1 MRLGGIHRDM
11 SLLLSRR
18 QERSFERIY
27 RRHVADVY
35 RYALVVLRDPQD
47 AESVTRATFAT
58 AYRKLEQGERLDEP
72 SNWLL
77 RTAHEVCRWRS
88 LHEDHHRVEEFLE
101 DERSR
106 DSSLACHAAERAI
119 SRQLDGKLPHGERKQ
134 LREHLRSCPECSD
147 FAKTQDSQRAA
158 LRSLERVP
166 LPDALHARTRKVPIV
181 PALRVTAAAAT
192 AVVVGGVLA
201 GGVDPRQWGH
211 DATEIQ
217 PADAAPPAAKKDV
230 APRVERLARKKRAA
244 RTGQGS

>member
-1 MRLGGIHRDM
+1 MRPGGIHRDM
-11 SLLLSRR
+11 SLLLTRR

-58 AYRKLEQGERLDEP
+58 AYRKLERGERLDEP

-77 RTAHEVCRWRS
+77 RTAHEVCRWRT
-88 LHEDHHRVEEFLE
+88 LHEDPHRVEEFFE

-106 DSSLACHAAERAI
+106 DGSLACDGAQRAI
-119 SRQLDGKLPHGERKQ
+119 SRQLDGKLPSGERKQ
-134 LREHLRSCPECSD
+134 LREHLRSCPECSN
-147 FAKTQDSQRAA
+147 FAKTQDTQRAA

-166 LPDALHARTRKVPIV
+166 LPDALHARTMKVPIV

-217 PADAAPPAAKKDV
+217 PADAAPPAVKKDV